1 MLSQQGGKVGGW
13 DELCEGINTVI
24 MTAQP
29 GGHSTRSE
37 IDIDSDDDT
46 ESEVERKPHQTNS
59 TAIVTVI
66 EAREIRNWI
75 LFRMSDDAQMLS

>member
-1 MLSQQGGKVGGW
+1 
-13 DELCEGINTVI
+13 

-29 GGHSTRSE
+29 SGHSTRSE

-46 ESEVERKPHQTNS
+46 ESEVERESHTRL

-66 EAREIRNWI
+66 EAREIRN
-75 LFRMSDDAQMLS
+75 